1 MQMLK
6 IDFFRKNWYLLHL
19 YFEEKTHE
27 FVKVLLSRKNYIPT
41 LFDLIRDWVTHF
53 NDCECYV

>member
-1 MQMLK
+1 MLK

-19 YFEEKTHE
+19 HFEEKTHE